1 MTCANSRFSIRTKSD
16 AGKVGLTGWGPDPV
30 ALKRDG
36 RNWGNGRQNS

>member
-1 MTCANSRFSIRTKSD
+1 MTCANSRFSIRTNSD
-16 AGKVGLTGWGPDPV
+16 AGKVGLTGWGLDPV